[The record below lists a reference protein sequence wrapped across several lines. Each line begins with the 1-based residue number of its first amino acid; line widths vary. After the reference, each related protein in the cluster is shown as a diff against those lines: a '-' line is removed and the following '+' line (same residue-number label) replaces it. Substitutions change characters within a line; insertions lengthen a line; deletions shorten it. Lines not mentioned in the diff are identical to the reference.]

1 MYYGNVDADQKPQK
15 VMEELLPGGK
25 RTIRMTDDVK
35 EYRQEDAKDRTMYRF
50 EEVVFDLPES
60 VTVTKEQIEADFAT
74 WWEYGKKDP
83 EIKEPEIPEP
93 GTPDTMTKAE
103 MSKAIKELQQQNT
116 MLVDCLLEMS
126 EVVYA

>member
-1 MYYGNVDADQKPQK
+1 
-15 VMEELLPGGK
+15 
-25 RTIRMTDDVK
+25 
-35 EYRQEDAKDRTMYRF
+35 MYRF